1 MAGGRRKQG
10 SEGFKC
16 TKKKKNERI
25 YDRNT
30 DLETRM

>member
-1 MAGGRRKQG
+1 MAGGRGKQG

-16 TKKKKNERI
+16 TKKYERI
-25 YDRNT
+25 QDRNT

>member
-16 TKKKKNERI
+16 TKKKNERI